1 MKVKLEKGKQKE
13 LILLAKNN
21 LTWSD
26 LSKKIGVNNEYLS
39 RDLKN
44 ENILIAEEIYDKL
57 CNTANKN
64 FDEFIIERLDDNW
77 GKIKGGIKSRGKG
90 STISIKIPERSE
102 KLAELIGIILG
113 DGNINYYKK
122 GKKIGVYQV
131 NIAGD
136 KNLDK
141 EYHLNY
147 ISILFEELFG
157 VKPKEKLP
165 KDSNG
170 RHIVVS
176 SKQLVNF
183 FISNGLNHGN
193 KIKNQVTIP
202 SWIKEKDSYLKACL
216 RGLFDTD
223 GSVYKLTNQNSHQI
237 CFTNYNNTLL
247 KDVRKGLLSLGIG
260 VSEIT
265 KGKDIVITKKSELR
279 KFLNEVG
286 FKNSRHLNKVK
297 IWNLQSPIE

>member
-1 MKVKLEKGKQKE
+1 MD
-13 LILLAKNN
+13 N
-21 LTWSD
+21 
-26 LSKKIGVNNEYLS
+26 
-39 RDLKN
+39 
-44 ENILIAEEIYDKL
+44 
-57 CNTANKN
+57 
-64 FDEFIIERLDDNW
+64 NW
-77 GKIKGGIKSRGKG
+77 GRSKGGLNSLG
-90 STISIKIPERSE
+90 STIKIRTPERSE

>member
-1 MKVKLEKGKQKE
+1 MKIKLQKGKQKE
-13 LILLAKNN
+13 LILLAKDDS
-21 LTWSD
+21 TWKE
-26 LSKKIGVNNEYLS
+26 LAKKIGMGADYLN

-44 ENILIAEEIYDKL
+44 ERRLISEELYSKL
-57 CNTANKN
+57 STITNRN
-64 FDEFIIERLDDNW
+64 FDRFIINKLDTFW
-77 GKIKGGIKSRGKG
+77 GQSKGGLNSLG
-90 STISIKIPERSE
+90 STIKIRTPERSE